1 MARSS
6 PAAKLENLGTDTQTY
21 SLRVRLAPDAVEWV
35 LVEDVPPGAT
45 VDFEA
50 RELSDADDEPACR
63 VLSVYG
69 PPPFGLDPELFE

>member
-1 MARSS
+1 M
-6 PAAKLENLGTDTQTY
+6 
-21 SLRVRLAPDAVEWV
+21 